1 MTAPVVVYRTRVCPY
16 CVLATR
22 LLDRRR
28 IAYTEVFLD
37 GKPAERAALQARTQF
52 MTVPQVFVRG
62 RFIGGYSELAQLD
75 VTGEL
80 QRLAAEG
87 S

>member
-1 MTAPVVVYRTRVCPY
+1 MPAPVVVYRTRTCPY
-16 CVLATR
+16 CVLAGH

-52 MTVPQVFVRG
+52 MTVPQVFVG
-62 RFIGGYSELAQLD
+62 SRFIGGYTDLARLD

-80 QRLAAEG
+80 QRLVAEG
-87 S
+87 A